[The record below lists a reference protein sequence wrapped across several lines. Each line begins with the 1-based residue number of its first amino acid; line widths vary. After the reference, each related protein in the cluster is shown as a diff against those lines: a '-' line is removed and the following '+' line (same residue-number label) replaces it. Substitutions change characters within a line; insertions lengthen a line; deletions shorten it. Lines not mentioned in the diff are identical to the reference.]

1 MDEGIAQITKGGQID
16 TEDGFQ
22 SILSKEVVAFPKAAW
37 FMSRFL
43 NYMEEEEGN
52 WYLAPCPVF
61 EEGQPN
67 SVGIG
72 GTGTVVT
79 TQSENPELAAE
90 FIAWAKMG
98 EAGEKY
104 IWENLGFDV
113 CNTSL
118 WNQDDFAHDESNKYN
133 TFFRNYPY
141 DVLYQIKD
149 NIGKISVV
157 AISPTINDQINLTT
171 LNDIFENGADIETA
185 LQDAQDAIDI
195 EQ

>member
-1 MDEGIAQITKGGQID
+1 
-16 TEDGFQ
+16 
-22 SILSKEVVAFPKAAW
+22 
-37 FMSRFL
+37 
-43 NYMEEEEGN
+43 
-52 WYLAPCPVF
+52 
-61 EEGQPN
+61 
-67 SVGIG
+67 
-72 GTGTVVT
+72 
-79 TQSENPELAAE
+79 
-90 FIAWAKMG
+90 MG

-113 CNTSL
+113 CNTAL
-118 WNQDDFAHDESNKYN
+118 WNQEDFAHDQNNKYN

-149 NIGKISVV
+149 SIGKISVV